1 MYFKRLKISELIKIH
16 RNDKTF
22 IYILIDR
29 KKQLIETLRILNMKH
44 DSISVNRKF
53 YNSWTKKFYNS

>member
-1 MYFKRLKISELIKIH
+1 MYFKRLKISELIKTH

-22 IYILIDR
+22 VYILIDR

-44 DSISVNRKF
+44 DSILANRKF
-53 YNSWTKKFYNS
+53 YN